1 MYSGSASILV
11 AYKDKLKLP
20 RVEVIQCVE
29 NLQIHKNIRAL
40 VLPLSFKMYSS
51 DEPVNVMTVC
61 FLRI

>member
-20 RVEVIQCVE
+20 RVEVIYSV
-29 NLQIHKNIRAL
+29 LRIYKSIRTSAL

-61 FLRI
+61 FLHI